1 MITSRSKLKLKSNGD
16 DTTSEMSYVTLRNVA
31 TNEMF
36 WGEGLNKIGT
46 EIFIDD
52 FNCAHQFVTTHK
64 SADTVREICCY
75 RVRLHIVS
83 ILGRCV
89 NVL

>member
-1 MITSRSKLKLKSNGD
+1 M
-16 DTTSEMSYVTLRNVA
+16 
-31 TNEMF
+31 MF

-52 FNCAHQFVTTHK
+52 FICNYSQI
-64 SADTVREICCY
+64 ADRERELCVADSTAI
-75 RVRLHIVS
+75 LHIVS
-83 ILGRCV
+83 VLGRCV